1 MRGEGEG
8 RLKKEG
14 RDVYV
19 QLIQNQSQIPYEYTV
34 EVMSKIRGIIRA
46 DRQECLKNYG
56 QRFITLYR
64 KW

>member
-34 EVMSKIRGIIRA
+34 EVTN
-46 DRQECLKNYG
+46 RQSA
-56 QRFITLYR
+56 
-64 KW
+64 